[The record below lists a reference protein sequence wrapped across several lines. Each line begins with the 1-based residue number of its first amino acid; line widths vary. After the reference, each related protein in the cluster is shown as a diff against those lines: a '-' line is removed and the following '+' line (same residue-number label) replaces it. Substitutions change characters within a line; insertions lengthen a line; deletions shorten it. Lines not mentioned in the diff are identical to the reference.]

1 MSLKRIRILHVL
13 SDTNIGGAGRLL
25 YNLARS
31 IDESRLEFIYAF
43 PEGSQ
48 LIGLFKQ
55 QDPESKIYTFT
66 HGKDRSFDLAA
77 IKELIKMIK
86 TVSPDILHAHSSF
99 FARVAARLSGID
111 KPRIVYTKHC
121 VFDSPRIVK
130 SKLFKKAYAT
140 IDQMFCGRIV
150 AVADCAKE
158 KLAEYGIDPDR
169 VTVIINGVEPLE
181 KISEPEKLKIREEL
195 NIHPDAFVVG
205 ISARLEECK
214 GHATLLR
221 AAWLTKKNKVDNVVF
236 LIVGGGSCER
246 SLNELSSELEIS
258 DRVIFTGFQ
267 NNVARNVNIFDVNVN
282 CSTGTETSSLAIS
295 EGLSLGKPI
304 IASDFG
310 GNPNM
315 VKEGVS
321 GFLFPKRDFMAL
333 YDKIML
339 IKNDKSLLK
348 RLSENAEKDF
358 SERFSALLMA
368 SQYEKFYAEIMINN
382 TKKRLCDS

>member
-1 MSLKRIRILHVL
+1 MKRIRILHVL

-31 IDESRLEFIYAF
+31 IDKSRLEFIYAF

-77 IKELIKMIK
+77 ITELTKMIK

-111 KPRIVYTKHC
+111 KSRIVYTKHC

-181 KISEPEKLKIREEL
+181 KISESEKLKTREEL
-195 NIHPDAFVVG
+195 NIRPDAFVVG

-221 AAWLTKKNKVDNVVF
+221 AAWLTKKNNVDNIVF

-258 DRVIFTGFQ
+258 DRVVFTGFQ
-267 NNVARNVNIFDVNVN
+267 NNVARYVNIFDVNVN

-321 GFLFPKRDFMAL
+321 GFLFPKRDFMVL

-339 IKNDKSLLK
+339 IKNDKRLLK

-358 SERFSALLMA
+358 SERFSARLMA

-382 TKKRLCDS
+382 TKKRL

>member
-1 MSLKRIRILHVL
+1 MKRIRILHVL

-31 IDESRLEFIYAF
+31 IDKSRLEFIYAF

-48 LIGLFKQ
+48 LTDLFKK
-55 QDPESKIYTFT
+55 QDPECEIYTFK
-66 HGKDRSFDLAA
+66 HGNDRSFDISAIMELAK
-77 IKELIKMIK
+77 IIK
-86 TVSPDILHAHSSF
+86 TVSPDIIHTHSSF
-99 FARVAARLSGID
+99 FARVAARVSGID
-111 KPRIVYTKHC
+111 KSRIVYTKHC
-121 VFDSPRIVK
+121 VFDSPQIVK
-130 SKLFKKAYAT
+130 NKLFKKAYSLV
-140 IDQMFCGRIV
+140 DRMFCGRIV
-150 AVADCAKE
+150 AVAECAKE
-158 KLAEYGIDPDR
+158 KLVEYGIDPDR
-169 VTVIINGVEPLE
+169 VSVIINGVEPLD
-181 KISEPEKLKIREEL
+181 KSSESEKLKVREEL
-195 NIHPDAFVVG
+195 NIRRDDFVVG
-205 ISARLEECK
+205 ISARLEEYK
-214 GHATLLR
+214 GHDTLLR
-221 AAWLTKKNKVDNVVF
+221 AAYLTKKNGVDDIVF
-236 LIVGGGSCER
+236 LIVGGGSCEQ
-246 SLNELSSELEIS
+246 SLKELSRELFVD
-258 DRVIFTGFQ
+258 DRVIFVGFT
-267 NNVARNVNIFDVNVN
+267 NNVSRYVNIFDINVN

-358 SERFSALLMA
+358 SERFSARLMA

-382 TKKRLCDS
+382 TKKRL